1 MIGNVRCR
9 MKNIAKTSLALYRR
23 VFPPFDYN
31 SGLPSSPLPDIQLT
45 QVILVFF
52 ISYFIFKGLIY
63 IYIYFTA
70 SIPMPKQIRHRLAPS
85 GSHKDRIPFQH
96 MVVEG
101 DISSNVSQIRKS
113 FKHMIE
119 GDVPHSIRVEL
130 EKKGEHYSGKEC
142 FWYGFSSFWS
152 ESVFLT
158 WQKDRLRSLKRI

>member
-1 MIGNVRCR
+1 
-9 MKNIAKTSLALYRR
+9 
-23 VFPPFDYN
+23 
-31 SGLPSSPLPDIQLT
+31 
-45 QVILVFF
+45 
-52 ISYFIFKGLIY
+52 
-63 IYIYFTA
+63 
-70 SIPMPKQIRHRLAPS
+70 MPKQIRHRLAPS

-96 MVVEG
+96 TVVEG

-142 FWYGFSSFWS
+142 FWYGFSNFWS

-158 WQKDRLRSLKRI
+158 